1 MRRLIALPLIALA
14 APACTTLAG
23 TGTGNEII
31 LLGESNITG
40 EAATAQANLALRN
53 AQGAG
58 CHGISVGGYAAVG
71 REGGGLVYGIP
82 FMVRCPL
89 GVKLLPNGVRTP

>member
-1 MRRLIALPLIALA
+1 MRPLNLIPLIALA

-23 TGTGNEII
+23 PGTGNEII

-53 AQGAG
+53 AQAAG
-58 CHGISVGGYAAVG
+58 CHGLAVGGYAAAG
-71 REGGGLVYGIP
+71 REGVGIVYGIP
-82 FMVRCPL
+82 FMVRCLL